1 MDEFNDSDISS
12 LLNQIAGSSPDTMAA
27 HQAVLGK
34 VRRVRQRRVATVGA
48 AAVVMVVSGA
58 IAMVQNSQNRDG
70 GSNIAVPL
78 SPGDSQP
85 VAVSTTIVPKFTTTT
100 IDGAISI
107 DPTTTEPPSETPST
121 NPSTNSIVPDN
132 PAGTETTTP
141 SNTQAPTNSP
151 GSSVTTSPSNV
162 QSPSTTISRSATT
175 VPNSSPNTTVPK
187 GSVTTT
193 RPPTTNPPTT
203 PVPITSPPTT
213 KAPVTFPSTTQAPV
227 TFPPTTQAPV
237 VTPPPTQPPVT
248 APPTTVPETKTWSCG
263 GGSARYL
270 VTSGG
275 LALVEITPAAGFAVS
290 QSKAKSDEISVKFTS
305 GTKND
310 KRKSVLKIKKSG
322 LVSTSCEDENFD
334 RDSDS
339 SDSES
344 NDNNDQ
350 SADD

>member
-12 LLNQIAGSSPDTMAA
+12 LLNQMAGSSPDTMAA

-85 VAVSTTIVPKFTTTT
+85 VAVSTTIVPKFATTT

-107 DPTTTEPPSETPST
+107 DPITTEPPSETPST

-151 GSSVTTSPSNV
+151 GSSVTTSP
-162 QSPSTTISRSATT
+162 
-175 VPNSSPNTTVPK
+175 
-187 GSVTTT
+187 
-193 RPPTTNPPTT
+193 
-203 PVPITSPPTT
+203 
-213 KAPVTFPSTTQAPV
+213 TTQAPV
-227 TFPPTTQAPV
+227 N
-237 VTPPPTQPPVT
+237 TPPSTQPPVKTPATTQPPVT
-248 APPTTVPETKTWSCG
+248 TPPTTVPETKTWSCG
-263 GGSARYL
+263 GGSAKYL

-344 NDNNDQ
+344 NDNNDE

>member
-27 HQAVLGK
+27 HQTVLGK

-85 VAVSTTIVPKFTTTT
+85 VAVSTTIVPKFATTT

-107 DPTTTEPPSETPST
+107 DPITTEPPSETPST

-151 GSSVTTSPSNV
+151 GSSVTTSP
-162 QSPSTTISRSATT
+162 TTQAP
-175 VPNSSPNTTVPK
+175 VNT
-187 GSVTTT
+187 
-193 RPPTTNPPTT
+193 
-203 PVPITSPPTT
+203 PPTT
-213 KAPVTFPSTTQAPV
+213 KAPVTFPSTTKAPV

-237 VTPPPTQPPVT
+237 NTQPSTQPPVKTPATTQPPVT
-248 APPTTVPETKTWSCG
+248 TPPTTVPETKTWSCG
-263 GGSARYL
+263 GGSAKYL

-344 NDNNDQ
+344 NDNNDE

>member
-27 HQAVLGK
+27 HQTVLGK

-85 VAVSTTIVPKFTTTT
+85 VSVSTTVNPEITTTT

-107 DPTTTEPPSETPST
+107 DPAATKPPNETPST

-132 PAGTETTTP
+132 PVGTETTTP

-151 GSSVTTSPSNV
+151 SSSLTTS
-162 QSPSTTISRSATT
+162 
-175 VPNSSPNTTVPK
+175 
-187 GSVTTT
+187 
-193 RPPTTNPPTT
+193 
-203 PVPITSPPTT
+203 
-213 KAPVTFPSTTQAPV
+213 
-227 TFPPTTQAPV
+227 PTTQAPV
-237 VTPPPTQPPVT
+237 NTPPPTQPPVKT
-248 APPTTVPETKTWSCG
+248 PATTQPPVTTPPTTVPETKTWSCG
-263 GGSARYL
+263 GGSAKYL

-344 NDNNDQ
+344 NDNNDE

>member
-85 VAVSTTIVPKFTTTT
+85 VSVSSTVNPEVTTTT
-100 IDGAISI
+100 VDGVISI
-107 DPTTTEPPSETPST
+107 DPVATEPPAETPG
-121 NPSTNSIVPDN
+121 TNSSLPNEPGVVS
-132 PAGTETTTP
+132 TTTP
-141 SNTQAPTNSP
+141 SNTQAPTNSQSP
-151 GSSVTTSPSNV
+151 LVTTSPANNPG
-162 QSPSTTISRSATT
+162 PSTTISRSATT
-175 VPNSSPNTTVPK
+175 VPNSSPNTSVPK
-187 GSVTTT
+187 GSSTTT
-193 RPPTTNPPTT
+193 RPPTTTPPTT
-203 PVPITSPPTT
+203 PPTTPAPITSPPTT
-213 KAPVTFPSTTQAPV
+213 KAPVTV
-227 TFPPTTQAPV
+227 PPT
-237 VTPPPTQPPVT
+237 TQPPVT
-248 APPTTVPETKTWSCG
+248 TPPTTVPETKTWSCG
-263 GGSARYL
+263 GGSAKYL

-275 LALVEITPAAGFAVS
+275 LVLVETTPATGFAVS

-344 NDNNDQ
+344 NDNNDE

>member
-1 MDEFNDSDISS
+1 VSRGVVMDEFNDSDISS

-27 HQAVLGK
+27 HQTVLGK

-85 VAVSTTIVPKFTTTT
+85 VAVSTTIVPKFATTT

-107 DPTTTEPPSETPST
+107 DPGTTEPPSETPSN

-132 PAGTETTTP
+132 PVGAETTTP

-151 GSSVTTSPSNV
+151 SSSLTTS
-162 QSPSTTISRSATT
+162 
-175 VPNSSPNTTVPK
+175 
-187 GSVTTT
+187 
-193 RPPTTNPPTT
+193 
-203 PVPITSPPTT
+203 
-213 KAPVTFPSTTQAPV
+213 
-227 TFPPTTQAPV
+227 PTTQAPV
-237 VTPPPTQPPVT
+237 NTPPSTQPPVKTPATTQPPVT

-263 GGSARYL
+263 GGSAKYL

-344 NDNNDQ
+344 NDNNDE

>member
-107 DPTTTEPPSETPST
+107 DPTTTEPPSET
-121 NPSTNSIVPDN
+121 PSTNSIVPDN

-275 LALVEITPAAGFAVS
+275 LA
-290 QSKAKSDEISVKFTS
+290 
-305 GTKND
+305 
-310 KRKSVLKIKKSG
+310 
-322 LVSTSCEDENFD
+322 
-334 RDSDS
+334 
-339 SDSES
+339 
-344 NDNNDQ
+344 
-350 SADD
+350 

>member
-12 LLNQIAGSSPDTMAA
+12 LLNQMAGSSPDTMAA

-58 IAMVQNSQNRDG
+58 IAMVQNSQNREG

-85 VAVSTTIVPKFTTTT
+85 VAVSTTIVPKFATTT

-107 DPTTTEPPSETPST
+107 DPGTTEPPSETPSN

-132 PAGTETTTP
+132 PVGAETTTP

-151 GSSVTTSPSNV
+151 SSSLTTS
-162 QSPSTTISRSATT
+162 
-175 VPNSSPNTTVPK
+175 
-187 GSVTTT
+187 
-193 RPPTTNPPTT
+193 
-203 PVPITSPPTT
+203 
-213 KAPVTFPSTTQAPV
+213 
-227 TFPPTTQAPV
+227 PTTQAPV
-237 VTPPPTQPPVT
+237 NTPPSTQPPVKTPATTQPPVT

-263 GGSARYL
+263 GGSAKYL

-344 NDNNDQ
+344 NDNNEE

>member
-27 HQAVLGK
+27 HQTVLGK

-107 DPTTTEPPSETPST
+107 DPITTEPPSETPST

-151 GSSVTTSPSNV
+151 GSSVTTSP
-162 QSPSTTISRSATT
+162 
-175 VPNSSPNTTVPK
+175 
-187 GSVTTT
+187 
-193 RPPTTNPPTT
+193 
-203 PVPITSPPTT
+203 
-213 KAPVTFPSTTQAPV
+213 TTQAPV
-227 TFPPTTQAPV
+227 N
-237 VTPPPTQPPVT
+237 TPPSTQPPVKTPATTQPPVT
-248 APPTTVPETKTWSCG
+248 TPPTTVPETKTWSCG
-263 GGSARYL
+263 GGSAKYL

-344 NDNNDQ
+344 NDNNDE

>member
-12 LLNQIAGSSPDTMAA
+12 LLNQMAGSSPDTMAA

-107 DPTTTEPPSETPST
+107 DPITTEPPSETPST

-151 GSSVTTSPSNV
+151 GSSVTTSP
-162 QSPSTTISRSATT
+162 TTQAP
-175 VPNSSPNTTVPK
+175 VNT
-187 GSVTTT
+187 
-193 RPPTTNPPTT
+193 
-203 PVPITSPPTT
+203 PPTT
-213 KAPVTFPSTTQAPV
+213 KAPVTFPSTTKAPV

-237 VTPPPTQPPVT
+237 NTPPSTQPPVKTPATTQPPVT
-248 APPTTVPETKTWSCG
+248 TPPTTVPETKTWSCG
-263 GGSARYL
+263 GGSAKYL

-344 NDNNDQ
+344 NDNNDE

>member
-34 VRRVRQRRVATVGA
+34 VRRVRQRRVATVSA
-48 AAVVMVVSGA
+48 AAVVMVVSSA
-58 IAMVQNSQNRDG
+58 VAMVQNSQNRDG

-85 VAVSTTIVPKFTTTT
+85 VSVSTTVNPEITTTT

-107 DPTTTEPPSETPST
+107 DPAATEPPNETPST

-132 PAGTETTTP
+132 PVGTETTTP
-141 SNTQAPTNSP
+141 PNTQAPTNSP
-151 GSSVTTSPSNV
+151 SSSLATS
-162 QSPSTTISRSATT
+162 
-175 VPNSSPNTTVPK
+175 
-187 GSVTTT
+187 
-193 RPPTTNPPTT
+193 
-203 PVPITSPPTT
+203 
-213 KAPVTFPSTTQAPV
+213 
-227 TFPPTTQAPV
+227 PTTQAPV
-237 VTPPPTQPPVT
+237 NTPPSTQPPVKTPATTQPPVT
-248 APPTTVPETKTWSCG
+248 TPPTTVPETKTWSCG
-263 GGSARYL
+263 GGSAKYL

-344 NDNNDQ
+344 NDNNDE

>member
-27 HQAVLGK
+27 HQTVLGK

-107 DPTTTEPPSETPST
+107 DPITTEPPSETPST

-151 GSSVTTSPSNV
+151 GSSVTTSP
-162 QSPSTTISRSATT
+162 
-175 VPNSSPNTTVPK
+175 
-187 GSVTTT
+187 
-193 RPPTTNPPTT
+193 
-203 PVPITSPPTT
+203 
-213 KAPVTFPSTTQAPV
+213 TTQAPV
-227 TFPPTTQAPV
+227 N
-237 VTPPPTQPPVT
+237 TPPSTQPPVKTPATTQPPVT

-275 LALVEITPAAGFAVS
+275 LVLVETTPATGFAVS
-290 QSKAKSDEISVKFTS
+290 QSRAKSDEISVRFTS

-344 NDNNDQ
+344 NDNNDE

>member
-12 LLNQIAGSSPDTMAA
+12 LLNQMAGSSPDTMAA

-85 VAVSTTIVPKFTTTT
+85 VAVSTTIVPKFATTT

-107 DPTTTEPPSETPST
+107 DPGTTEPPSETPSN

-132 PAGTETTTP
+132 PADTETTTP

-151 GSSVTTSPSNV
+151 GSSVTTSP
-162 QSPSTTISRSATT
+162 
-175 VPNSSPNTTVPK
+175 
-187 GSVTTT
+187 
-193 RPPTTNPPTT
+193 
-203 PVPITSPPTT
+203 
-213 KAPVTFPSTTQAPV
+213 TTQAPV
-227 TFPPTTQAPV
+227 N
-237 VTPPPTQPPVT
+237 TPPSTQPPVKTPATTQPPVT
-248 APPTTVPETKTWSCG
+248 TPPTTVPETKTWSCG
-263 GGSARYL
+263 GGSAKYL

-344 NDNNDQ
+344 NDNNDE

>member
-27 HQAVLGK
+27 HQTVLGK

-107 DPTTTEPPSETPST
+107 DPITTEPPSETPST

-151 GSSVTTSPSNV
+151 GSSVTTSP
-162 QSPSTTISRSATT
+162 TTQAP
-175 VPNSSPNTTVPK
+175 VNT
-187 GSVTTT
+187 
-193 RPPTTNPPTT
+193 
-203 PVPITSPPTT
+203 PPTT
-213 KAPVTFPSTTQAPV
+213 KAPVTFPSTTKAPV

-237 VTPPPTQPPVT
+237 NTPPSTQPPVKTPATTQPPVT
-248 APPTTVPETKTWSCG
+248 APPTTVPETKTWTCG

-270 VTSGG
+270 VTIDG
-275 LALVEITPAAGFAVS
+275 LVLVGTTPAAGFAVS
-290 QSKAKSDEISVKFTS
+290 QSKANSDEISVKFTS
-305 GTKND
+305 GIKND
-310 KRKSVLKIKKSG
+310 KRKSALKIKKSG
-322 LVSTSCEDENFD
+322 LVSTSCKDENFE
-334 RDSDS
+334 RGSDS

-344 NDNNDQ
+344 NDNNEE

>member
-12 LLNQIAGSSPDTMAA
+12 LLNHIAGSNPDTTAA

-34 VRRVRQRRVATVGA
+34 VRRVRQRRVATVSA
-48 AAVVMVVSGA
+48 AAVVMVVSSA
-58 IAMVQNSQNRDG
+58 VAMVQNSQNRDG

-85 VAVSTTIVPKFTTTT
+85 VSVSTTVNPEITTTT

-107 DPTTTEPPSETPST
+107 DPAATEPPNETPST

-132 PAGTETTTP
+132 PVGTETTTP
-141 SNTQAPTNSP
+141 PNTQAPTNSP
-151 GSSVTTSPSNV
+151 SSSLATS
-162 QSPSTTISRSATT
+162 
-175 VPNSSPNTTVPK
+175 
-187 GSVTTT
+187 
-193 RPPTTNPPTT
+193 
-203 PVPITSPPTT
+203 
-213 KAPVTFPSTTQAPV
+213 
-227 TFPPTTQAPV
+227 PTTQAPV
-237 VTPPPTQPPVT
+237 NTPPSTQPPVKTPATTQPPVT
-248 APPTTVPETKTWSCG
+248 APPTTVPETKTWTCG
-263 GGSARYL
+263 GGSAKYL

-344 NDNNDQ
+344 NDNNDE

>member
-27 HQAVLGK
+27 HQTVLGK

-85 VAVSTTIVPKFTTTT
+85 VSVSTTVNPEITTTT

-107 DPTTTEPPSETPST
+107 DPAATKPPNETPST

-151 GSSVTTSPSNV
+151 GSSVTTSP
-162 QSPSTTISRSATT
+162 
-175 VPNSSPNTTVPK
+175 
-187 GSVTTT
+187 
-193 RPPTTNPPTT
+193 
-203 PVPITSPPTT
+203 
-213 KAPVTFPSTTQAPV
+213 TTQAPV
-227 TFPPTTQAPV
+227 N
-237 VTPPPTQPPVT
+237 TPPSTQPPVKTPATTQPPVT
-248 APPTTVPETKTWSCG
+248 TPPTTVPETKTWSCG
-263 GGSARYL
+263 GGSAKYL

-344 NDNNDQ
+344 NDNNDE

>member
-12 LLNQIAGSSPDTMAA
+12 LLNHIAGSNPDTTAA

-34 VRRVRQRRVATVGA
+34 VRRVRQRRVATVSA
-48 AAVVMVVSGA
+48 AAVVMVVSSA
-58 IAMVQNSQNRDG
+58 VAMVQNSQNRDG

-78 SPGDSQP
+78 SPGDYQP
-85 VAVSTTIVPKFTTTT
+85 VSVSTTVNPEITTTT

-107 DPTTTEPPSETPST
+107 DPAATKPPNETPST

-132 PAGTETTTP
+132 PVGTETTTP

-151 GSSVTTSPSNV
+151 GSSVTTSP
-162 QSPSTTISRSATT
+162 
-175 VPNSSPNTTVPK
+175 
-187 GSVTTT
+187 
-193 RPPTTNPPTT
+193 
-203 PVPITSPPTT
+203 
-213 KAPVTFPSTTQAPV
+213 TTQAPV
-227 TFPPTTQAPV
+227 N
-237 VTPPPTQPPVT
+237 TPPSTQPPVKTPATTQPPVT
-248 APPTTVPETKTWSCG
+248 TPPTTVPETKTWSCG
-263 GGSARYL
+263 GGSAKYL

-344 NDNNDQ
+344 NDNNDE